1 MRVLYN
7 NGLFL
12 ILLVYQA
19 GQRMDKNNERK
30 GMHIIESVI
39 NMTKTMAMP
48 VIVEGVETQEQC
60 GHLMDLVIVDADY
73 VDDELGDVKCILS
86 MTKK

>member
-1 MRVLYN
+1 
-7 NGLFL
+7 
-12 ILLVYQA
+12 
-19 GQRMDKNNERK
+19 MDKNNERK

-60 GHLMDLVIVDADY
+60 GYLMDLVIVDADY